1 MQKLDESN
9 LVQNISDSKIPI
21 RIAFLKP
28 DGVPNIISLWYEEI
42 EGKIYCATQKT
53 AKIVSYLEKNPNC
66 GFEIAADKPPYK
78 GTRGSGVAKI
88 VDERGE
94 EILEILMDKYLGKKE
109 SNLSKILKNNAKKEV
124 AIEITPQQVFH
135 YDYSVRM
142 KGA

>member
-88 VDERGE
+88 VDEKGE
-94 EILEILMDKYLGKKE
+94 EILEILIDKYLGKKE

>member
-88 VDERGE
+88 VDEKGE